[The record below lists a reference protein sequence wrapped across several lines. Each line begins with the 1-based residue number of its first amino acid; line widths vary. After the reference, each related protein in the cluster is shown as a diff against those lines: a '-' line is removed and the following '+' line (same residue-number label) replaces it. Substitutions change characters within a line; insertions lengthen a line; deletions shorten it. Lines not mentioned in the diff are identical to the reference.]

1 MGNLA
6 EQPHSH
12 PVLAELDLLL
22 QRYRQ
27 VRATSEAICT
37 PLQVEDYVIQS
48 TPEVTRR
55 NGTWRTSAGSSRPFC
70 YCLICLVTGG

>member
-27 VRATSEAICT
+27 VRATSEAICM
-37 PLQVEDYVIQS
+37 PLQVDRKSV
-48 TPEVTRR
+48 V
-55 NGTWRTSAGSSRPFC
+55 
-70 YCLICLVTGG
+70 